1 MTSKFKLRFRE
12 SRIQHY
18 AERNTNDLSELIAI
32 GRKAGPRGYL
42 TRDEFLTICVKK
54 SPRPRIHY
62 ESNGAGLIEEVTA
75 ISFAEKTSEQVRIQ
89 ILQIL
94 SGVSWPV
101 ASYILHFCTE
111 DQYPIL
117 DFRALESL
125 SIEKLPLYT
134 FEFWNEYTAFCRDLA
149 HRNRISMRTL
159 DAALWGYS
167 KSQD

>member
-1 MTSKFKLRFRE
+1 MTSRLKLRFRE
-12 SRIQHY
+12 SRIQEY
-18 AERNTNDLSELIAI
+18 AGRNKNDLSELISI
-32 GRKAGPRGYL
+32 GREAGRSGYL
-42 TRDEFLTICVKK
+42 KRDDFLTICMTK
-54 SPRPRIHY
+54 SSRPRIHY
-62 ESNGAGLIEEVTA
+62 ESNSAELIEEVTA

-101 ASYILHFCTE
+101 ASYILHFCIE

-125 SIEKLPLYT
+125 SIEKTPLYT
-134 FEFWNEYTAFCRDLA
+134 FEFWNEYTTFCRDLA
-149 HRNRISMRTL
+149 RRNRVSMRTL

-167 KSQD
+167 KSLN